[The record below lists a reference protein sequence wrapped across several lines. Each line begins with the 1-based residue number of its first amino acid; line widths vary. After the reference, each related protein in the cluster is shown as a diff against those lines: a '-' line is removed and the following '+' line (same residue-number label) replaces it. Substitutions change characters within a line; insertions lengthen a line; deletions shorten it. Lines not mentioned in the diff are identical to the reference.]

1 MSTTFRA
8 GWAALRRALAP
19 AIAAV
24 LLFGLGRDRTPKL
37 LLLAAFLVLAGG
49 LLAPRA
55 AGALDRGVARAAE
68 RLADA
73 LFTFLAS
80 VAWLVVLLPTW
91 ALSRLV
97 GHSPLDDGWAT
108 DRSAW
113 IGIQDTRRRTADGH
127 PAHATRMGARAG
139 DVAPRVRRRARLRLV
154 APAAAV
160 ALVAAALALRG
171 DEVPVPSADIID
183 LRVGPPGP
191 GDIDDED
198 LEWNGL
204 PIDGYAHEGE
214 PWIEGYFRELIASE
228 PYHDYILG
236 LRLRDVDG
244 EHLTIVDGRRV
255 TYSPDD
261 AEVTVWFFGGS
272 TMFGVGQRDDHT
284 IPSVVARVAEDDGIA
299 VRALNFGGSADAS
312 WGETIRFAEALESD
326 LPRPDLVVFYDG
338 ANERGLAS
346 YRADDGSLDPSVME
360 RYPLSDEDREAHRD
374 SLGREPLPYGS
385 ERAEVEIDLAAAQ
398 YRRAAAVARRLA
410 EPDDIPVVHAWQ
422 PEPFSKR
429 PTPQDD
435 ELWRRTDFQIGD
447 LPESTRIYAEMR
459 RRSGV
464 DPIDLSRALDDVDAP
479 VYFDSSHT
487 NELGARIIGTELY
500 ERLAP
505 QLRDLATG

>member
-1 MSTTFRA
+1 MSTTLRA
-8 GWAALRRALAP
+8 GWTALRRALAP
-19 AIAAV
+19 ALVAV
-24 LLFGLGRDRTPKL
+24 VLFRLGRDRAPKL
-37 LLLAAFLVLAGG
+37 LLLVAFLVLVGG

-55 AGALDRGVARAAE
+55 ATAVDRTVARAAE

-73 LFTFLAS
+73 LFALLAS

-97 GHSPLDDGWAT
+97 GHSPLDPGWAT

-113 IGIQDTRRRTADGH
+113 IGIQDSRRRRADGR
-127 PAHATRMGARAG
+127 PAHADRMGAREVE
-139 DVAPRVRRRARLRLV
+139 VAPRARRRARLRLV
-154 APAAAV
+154 APAL
-160 ALVAAALALRG
+160 ALVAAAIALRG
-171 DEVPVPSADIID
+171 DDVPTPSVDVID
-183 LRVGPPGP
+183 FRVAPRGPTA
-191 GDIDDED
+191 IDDED

-214 PWIEGYFRELIASE
+214 PWIEDYFRELVASA

-360 RYPLSDEDREAHRD
+360 RYPLSDDDREDHRT
-374 SLGREPLPYGS
+374 SLGGEPLPYGP

-410 EPDDIPVVHAWQ
+410 APDDIPVVHVWQ

-487 NELGARIIGTELY
+487 NELGARVIGTELY

-505 QLRDLATG
+505 RLQELAAG